1 MNLNEIISGIKPV
14 NNEARNVARARNDVL
29 IKPIGSLG
37 EIEELSVKLAGIT
50 GDAFSSYQKKAI
62 IIMCSDNGVYEEGV
76 SLAPQMITL
85 MQSTMFQK
93 KITGVGVLSQLSN
106 SDMVVVDIGINSSAQ
121 SEYFLNRKIRK
132 GTGNVAKEP
141 AMTKEEAFE
150 AINIGFDEVEKLYEK
165 GYNVIG
171 TGEMGIANTTT
182 ASLIIMALTGC
193 SVEDATGKGAGLT
206 EELFEMKKQV
216 IRNAYALHKP
226 DVEDT
231 IDVLSKLGG
240 FDIAGLVGVFL
251 GAAYY
256 RLPVVID
263 GVISAS
269 AALVAYKL
277 CETSRQYMI
286 PSHSSEEPGYG
297 VAMKALDMEPYFN
310 LNMRL
315 GEGTGCPFT
324 FFLIDAAES
333 IIKKMATFDEV
344 QMDSSTLVDIRE
356 DKASDKAFST

>member
-1 MNLNEIISGIKPV
+1 MNLNEIISGIKSV
-14 NNEARNVARARNDVL
+14 NSEARNVARVRNDVL

-37 EIEELSVKLAGIT
+37 KIEELSVKLAGIT

-76 SLAPQMITL
+76 SVAPQMITL
-85 MQSTMFQK
+85 MQSTNFQK
-93 KITGVGVLSQLSN
+93 NITGVGVLSQLSN
-106 SDMVVVDIGINSSAQ
+106 SDMVVVDIGINSSVQ
-121 SEYFLNRKIRK
+121 SEHFLNRKIRK
-132 GTGNVAKEP
+132 GTSNVAKEP
-141 AMTKEEAFE
+141 AMTKEEAFK
-150 AINIGFDEVEKLYEK
+150 AIEIGFEEVEKLHKK

-171 TGEMGIANTTT
+171 TGEMGIGNTTT

-193 SVEDATGKGAGLT
+193 SVDRAAGKGAGLT
-206 EELFEMKKQV
+206 EEQFKMKKQV
-216 IRNAYALHKP
+216 IRNAYELHKP
-226 DVEDT
+226 DAEDP

-251 GAAYY
+251 GAAYH

-263 GVISAS
+263 GVISSS
-269 AALVAYKL
+269 AALLAYKL
-277 CETSRQYMI
+277 CEASREYMI
-286 PSHSSEEPGYG
+286 PSHFSEEPGY
-297 VAMKALDMEPYFN
+297 VIAMKTLGMEPYFN

-324 FFLIDAAES
+324 FLLIDAAES

-344 QMDSSTLVDIRE
+344 SMDNSTLVDIRE
-356 DKASDKAFST
+356 DKASSA